1 MFLQTTPG
9 RGQWFSSPLKF
20 SVSLNLTAQGSE
32 LCFTASA
39 TQSFSH
45 TTIKSLAHQHWKRLW
60 RALPVLVGE
69 VLCPW
74 AVWDCP
80 LYETFGNWTGCDLR
94 KGPALLTQNRISG
107 IGGRRGGKCSSAS
120 SHPRAIGSH
129 CLAPFI
135 FTQVLSEMHCP
146 PPPSGTTVCTQGWVC
161 HFYLV
166 SRCQM
171 RKKIFSTQF
180 LPLSQP
186 FLHPQKFLKH
196 PQAPNLLIHQHKGKI
211 M

>member
-107 IGGRRGGKCSSAS
+107 IGGRRGGKCISAS

-135 FTQVLSEMHCP
+135 FTQVLSEKHCP
-146 PPPSGTTVCTQGWVC
+146 PPSFWHNSVHSGLGMS
-161 HFYLV
+161 FL
-166 SRCQM
+166 
-171 RKKIFSTQF
+171 FSLT
-180 LPLSQP
+180 LSNEEE
-186 FLHPQKFLKH
+186 
-196 PQAPNLLIHQHKGKI
+196 NLLNTVSASKSAIFTSPKVS
-211 M
+211 